1 MPIKQKFAALGA
13 SVSALVLSGS
23 VQAAS
28 VLDTAT
34 KTSVTAGFTD
44 MKDTL
49 LDVLGI
55 AWPYVIAG
63 SVLLA
68 TPQIVKS
75 LLRDSTKK

>member
-1 MPIKQKFAALGA
+1 MQIKQKFVAIVAAG
-13 SVSALVLSGS
+13 SAVALSAS

-28 VLDTAT
+28 VLDAAT
-34 KTSVTAGFTD
+34 KTAVTSGFTD

-49 LDVLGI
+49 LDVLTV
-55 AWPYVIAG
+55 AWPYIIAG

-68 TPQIVKS
+68 TPGIVKS

>member
-1 MPIKQKFAALGA
+1 MQIKQKFAVLGA

>member
-1 MPIKQKFAALGA
+1 MFKQKIAALSAG
-13 SVSALVLSGS
+13 VSALVLAGS

-34 KTSVTAGFTD
+34 KTAVTSGFTD

-49 LDVLGI
+49 LDVLGV
-55 AWPYVIAG
+55 AWPFVIAG

-68 TPQIVKS
+68 TPSIVKS

>member
-1 MPIKQKFAALGA
+1 MRNLFKKGAALVAMTVA
-13 SVSALVLSGS
+13 SVQAF
-23 VQAAS
+23 AAS
-28 VLDTAT
+28 VLDAAT
-34 KTSVTAGFTD
+34 KTAVTSGFTD

-49 LDVLGI
+49 LDVLGV

>member
-1 MPIKQKFAALGA
+1 MQIKQKIVAISAAI
-13 SVSALVLSGS
+13 SAVALSAS

-28 VLDTAT
+28 VLDAAT
-34 KTSVTAGFTD
+34 KTAVTSGFTD

-49 LDVLGI
+49 LDVLGV

>member
-1 MPIKQKFAALGA
+1 MQIKRIVAVLLA
-13 SVSALVLSGS
+13 SVSGFVLSGS

-34 KTSVTAGFTD
+34 KTAVTAGFTD

-49 LDVLGI
+49 LDVLSV

-68 TPQIVKS
+68 TPSIVKS